1 MPNAG
6 TYRLSDF
13 PLSNYVNSGIS
24 DAWILRQYEPQSPDE
39 HIANGRP
46 WDLDRT
52 VFAFRPSALLDALER
67 DDRGSNGPGDLGG
80 SELPTSDAYWSAHME
95 LAGGDAGIRLDD
107 PGFPV
112 LSHGSIRTPVFVEG
126 SAEIDPAFLSPG
138 CRVAGRVQRAVLG
151 PGVVVEDGA
160 QVRDCVILD
169 DVRIAA
175 GARLTTAIIDA
186 GVTIAGGA
194 NGRRCER

>member
-126 SAEIDPAFLSPG
+126 SAEIDPAFPIARMPRRGSSPAS
-138 CRVAGRVQRAVLG
+138 RPRA
-151 PGVVVEDGA
+151 
-160 QVRDCVILD
+160 R
-169 DVRIAA
+169 R
-175 GARLTTAIIDA
+175 RRR
-186 GVTIAGGA
+186 
-194 NGRRCER
+194 GRRRGSRLCDPR